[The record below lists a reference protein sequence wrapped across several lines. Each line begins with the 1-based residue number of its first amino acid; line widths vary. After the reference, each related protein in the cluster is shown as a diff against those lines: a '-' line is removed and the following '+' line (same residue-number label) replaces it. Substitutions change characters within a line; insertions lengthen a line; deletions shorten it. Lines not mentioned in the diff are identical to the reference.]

1 MAFPRDRVQQLA
13 FISILLV
20 LGGLILYELRAFTSG
35 FLGAVTLYVLLR
47 PYMQRLTERYRW
59 PKSLAAI
66 CLLILAFVVL
76 LIPTGLIVEMLYTK
90 ISGWNIS
97 MHSLKEE
104 ISALVARLHEMSGF
118 ELISDK
124 LIAGSQSVLSSLFSV
139 LLNTTY
145 GLAMNVMMLCF
156 FLYFMLT
163 NTRWL
168 DRQMENILPLSKAN
182 AGLLMAEIQKMVL
195 SNAVGIPLIALIQ
208 GVVASLGYLIFG
220 VQNPW
225 FWGMITGFM
234 SILPIVGTTIV
245 WLPVCVYLAAV
256 GELWQALGLTAYSLL
271 IITNADNLIRFVLQ
285 KKMADVHPLVT
296 VLGVIIG
303 ISLFGFLGIIF
314 GPLLISAFL
323 LLYRMY
329 KKAYLGEEE
338 ILSTDSPVLGVPVS
352 QETGSDTAN

>member
-20 LGGLILYELRAFTSG
+20 LGGLILYELRAFMSG
-35 FLGAVTLYVLLR
+35 FLGALTLYVLLR
-47 PYMQRLTERYRW
+47 PGMLRLTERERYRW
-59 PKSLAAI
+59 PKPLAAV
-66 CLLILAFVVL
+66 CLLLLALVVL
-76 LIPTGLIVEMLYTK
+76 IIPMGLIVEMLYSK
-90 ISGWNIS
+90 ISGWAINMQALRADITS
-97 MHSLKEE
+97 
-104 ISALVARLHEMSGF
+104 LVARLHEVSGF
-118 ELISDK
+118 ELVSDK
-124 LIAGSQSVLSSLFSV
+124 LVSGLQGVLGSVFTTLLSSSYSLV
-139 LLNTTY
+139 
-145 GLAMNVMMLCF
+145 MNLMMLCF

-168 DRQMENILPLSKAN
+168 DRQVENVLPLSKSN
-182 AGLLMAEIQKMVL
+182 AGLLMAEIQKMVM

-208 GVVASLGYLIFG
+208 GLVASLGYAVFG
-220 VQNPW
+220 VQNPV

-234 SILPIVGTTIV
+234 SILPLVGTTII
-245 WLPVCVYLAAV
+245 WLPMCIYLGV
-256 GELWQALGLTAYSLL
+256 TGMLWQCLGLVAYSLL
-271 IITNADNLIRFVLQ
+271 IITNADNLIRFILQ

-329 KKAYLGEEE
+329 RKAYMADEELRSME
-338 ILSTDSPVLGVPVS
+338 KEY
-352 QETGSDTAN
+352 QESNTP